1 MPLIDC
7 HIHAGDLQ
15 GFKPHVVEWVRSLGG
30 DLSPY
35 DDEGRLSTRALETFL
50 ESQGVDYALVF
61 PEYSP
66 KSVGLVP
73 AEAVAALCDGSKR
86 LVPVGG
92 VNPHLH
98 TDPLAEV
105 TRQREELGVAGV
117 KLHPVHQEFYPNA
130 RGFYPLFGFCEE
142 AGLPVMVH
150 TGSSIFP
157 GSKLKYGDPLLMDDV
172 AADFPGLRIVLCHA
186 GRGIWYEAATL
197 LARIHKNVW
206 LDISGLPPARLM
218 TFLPGLEALAG
229 KVMFGSDW
237 PGVPGIRANA
247 DAVAAL
253 GLGAEAV
260 DAILWRNASLLFGLE
275 IEAAA

>member
-7 HIHAGDLQ
+7 HIHAGDLK
-15 GFKPHVVEWVRSLGG
+15 GFKPHVVEWVRTLKP
-30 DLSPY
+30 DLSAY
-35 DDEGRLSTRALETFL
+35 DGEGRLRPDALESFL
-50 ESQGVDYALVF
+50 EAEGVDYALVL

-73 AEAVAALCDGSKR
+73 ADEVAELCRGRER

-98 TDPLAEV
+98 TDPLDEA
-105 TRQREELGVAGV
+105 TRQKEDLGAVAL

-130 RGFYPLFGFCEE
+130 RSLYPLYSWCEGE
-142 AGLPVMVH
+142 ELPVMVH

-172 AADFPGLRIVLCHA
+172 AADFPDLPVVLCHA
-186 GRGIWYEAATL
+186 GRGIWHETASL
-197 LARIHKNVW
+197 LARIHPNVW
-206 LDISGLPPARLM
+206 LDISGLPPERLL
-218 TFLPGLEALAG
+218 TYLPGLDSLAG

-247 DAVAAL
+247 EAVAGL
-253 GLGAEAV
+253 GLGAEALE
-260 DAILWRNASLLFGLE
+260 AILWRNASALFGLGLE
-275 IEAAA
+275 S